1 MRRHLVLTIAACQIA
16 LGGGAAGETLPCK
29 QDPRIIQQCFAV
41 HGRLSVHANM
51 RPYLWPIGTNR
62 LLGVASPEGAIIM
75 PPELERLF
83 AARIDR
89 QVFGH
94 FEVCPFTRRR
104 PGIMQM
110 VCIAGVTNLTVRDG
124 CSLPRS
130 LRRTAT
136 QFSP

>member
-1 MRRHLVLTIAACQIA
+1 MRRLLVLAIAASQIA
-16 LGGGAAGETLPCK
+16 LGGLAPAEALPCK
-29 QDPRIIQQCFAV
+29 QDPRIIQQCFGVV

-62 LLGVASPEGAIIM
+62 LLGVASPDGAIIM

-83 AARIDR
+83 AARIGR

-94 FEVCPFTRRR
+94 FEVCPFTPRR

-110 VCIAGVTNLTVRDG
+110 VCIARASNLTVRG
-124 CSLPRS
+124 GPE
-130 LRRTAT
+130 
-136 QFSP
+136 

>member
-1 MRRHLVLTIAACQIA
+1 MRRLLVLTIAASQIA
-16 LGGGAAGETLPCK
+16 LGGVAAAETLSCK

-62 LLGVASPEGAIIM
+62 LLGVASPDGAIIM

-89 QVFGH
+89 QVFGD
-94 FEVCPFTRRR
+94 FEVCPFTWRR

-110 VCIAGVTNLTVRDG
+110 VCIAGVTSLTVRDG
-124 CSLPRS
+124 PE
-130 LRRTAT
+130 
-136 QFSP
+136 

>member
-1 MRRHLVLTIAACQIA
+1 
-16 LGGGAAGETLPCK
+16 
-29 QDPRIIQQCFAV
+29 
-41 HGRLSVHANM
+41 M

-62 LLGVASPEGAIIM
+62 LLGVANPDGAIIM
-75 PPELERLF
+75 PPELERVF

-110 VCIAGVTNLTVRDG
+110 VCIAGVTSLTVRDG
-124 CSLPRS
+124 PE
-130 LRRTAT
+130 
-136 QFSP
+136 